1 MKIVLILLL
10 LLIMS
15 PFIYVMS
22 PLIFILVI
30 VGIFLKRKAI
40 ISEYN
45 KSDYKRV
52 SGVSYEEMK
61 YNKGYTGEY
70 KLFNELN
77 KIETPILT
85 NVYIPKS
92 DGETTEIDIV
102 LIHGTGIYV
111 FENKNYSGTIYGM
124 EKSKQWTQYI
134 KSKPYKFLNP
144 IIQNKYH
151 IKHLKEYLQ
160 IEDDN
165 VFKSIIVF
173 DDKCNTDKINIEN
186 KDIVFIKSSE
196 AMITIYKLLRHG
208 EMVITGEQL
217 KDIYSKL
224 EKHTKVS
231 EDIKNNHIKYLK
243 EKQSS

>member
-1 MKIVLILLL
+1 MKIVLALLI

-151 IKHLKEYLQ
+151 IKHLKEYLG

-186 KDIVFIKSSE
+186 NDIVFIKSSD
-196 AMITIYKLLRHG
+196 AMITIYKMLRNG
-208 EMVITGEQL
+208 EMVITGEQM
-217 KDIYSKL
+217 KYIYSKL

-231 EDIKNNHIKYLK
+231 EDIKSNHIRYLK
-243 EKQSS
+243 EKQTS

>member
-1 MKIVLILLL
+1 MKIVLVLLL

-15 PFIYVMS
+15 PYIYMIS

-30 VGIFLKRKAI
+30 MGIFLKRKAL

-45 KSDYKRV
+45 KSDYKKV
-52 SGVSYEEMK
+52 SGLSYEEMK

-111 FENKNYSGTIYGM
+111 FENKNYSGAIYGT

-134 KSKPYKFLNP
+134 RSKPYKFLNP

-151 IKHLKEYLQ
+151 IKHLKEYLG

-165 VFKSIIVF
+165 AFKSIIVF
-173 DDKCNTDKINIEN
+173 DDKCNTSKINIEN
-186 KDIVFIKSSE
+186 NDIVFIKSSE
-196 AMITIYKLLRHG
+196 ATMTIFRMLRKG
-208 EMVITGEQL
+208 DMVVTGEQM

-231 EDIKNNHIKYLK
+231 GDIKSNHIKYLK
-243 EKQSS
+243 EKQNN

>member
-1 MKIVLILLL
+1 MEIILALPFML
-10 LLIMS
+10 VFMIA
-15 PFIYVMS
+15 PFI
-22 PLIFILVI
+22 PIILII
-30 VGIFLKRKAI
+30 GIFLKRRAL
-40 ISEYN
+40 ISNYD
-45 KSDYKRV
+45 KSDYKKV
-52 SGVSYEEMK
+52 SGLSYKEMK

-124 EKSKQWTQYI
+124 EKSRQWTQYI
-134 KSKPYKFLNP
+134 RSKPYKFLNP
-144 IIQNKYH
+144 IIQNKCH
-151 IKHLKEYLQ
+151 IKHLKEYLG

-173 DDKCNTDKINIEN
+173 DDKCNTSKVNIEN

-208 EMVITGEQL
+208 EMVITGEQM

-231 EDIKNNHIKYLK
+231 EDIKSNHIKYLK
-243 EKQSS
+243 EKQTS

>member
-1 MKIVLILLL
+1 MEIILALPFMLILM
-10 LLIMS
+10 IV
-15 PFIYVMS
+15 PII
-22 PLIFILVI
+22 PIIVI
-30 VGIFLKRKAI
+30 ICIFLKRRALI
-40 ISEYN
+40 ANYD
-45 KSDYKRV
+45 KSDYKKV
-52 SGVSYEEMK
+52 SGLSYKEMK

-124 EKSKQWTQYI
+124 EKSKQWIQYI
-134 KSKPYKFLNP
+134 KSKSYKFLNP

-151 IKHLKEYLQ
+151 IKHLKEYLG

-173 DDKCNTDKINIEN
+173 DDKCNTSKINIEN

-196 AMITIYKLLRHG
+196 AMITIYKMLRNG
-208 EMVITGEQL
+208 EMVITGEQM

-231 EDIKNNHIKYLK
+231 EDIKSNHIKYLK
-243 EKQSS
+243 EKQTS